1 MKRRIFIGSSL
12 VPLFLPD
19 LALAEH
25 LLVSENAGNLY
36 FDERFSQASD
46 IAQSLVKSS
55 HWQAVQGDITPVWNS
70 ALKSKS
76 KQGSV
81 DVAGVTTESFYFCLQ
96 RLLQESHHVTL
107 SATRIDRDLYAW
119 TLNAKYKNNNRS
131 MS

>member
-25 LLVSENAGNLY
+25 LLGSENAGNLY
-36 FDERFSQASD
+36 FDARFPTARD
-46 IAQSLVKSS
+46 IAESLVQSG
-55 HWQAVQGDITPVWNS
+55 HWQAVQGDITPIWNS
-70 ALKSKS
+70 TLKSES
-76 KQGSV
+76 KNRTV

-96 RLLQESHHVTL
+96 HMLQQSHHVTL
-107 SATRIDRDLYAW
+107 SATRIDQDLYAW
-119 TLNAKYKNNNRS
+119 TLNAKNKNINRS